1 MIRKKLL
8 QIIKRIAI
16 SLVLVFT
23 LATPF
28 YTLKAYVPEQYVL
41 KESSINYNV
50 STKKILLDL
59 AHHDTDNDKG
69 CSFGE
74 YNEREIA
81 ENISLKVKEI
91 LESKGITVELTR
103 GKEDTISIADRIALA
118 NSNDY
123 DYYISIHVNS
133 SESENKGT
141 GIEAFS
147 NDCWSLSNSVLKEL
161 ENEFNYENRGIFLS
175 NFYNKRINTKSTIL
189 EIGFLNNERDRNYLI
204 NQQDRYAECIAKGIY
219 EQLTRE
225 G

>member
-1 MIRKKLL
+1 MIRKKL
-8 QIIKRIAI
+8 IKMIKKI
-16 SLVLVFT
+16 TLSLVLILT

-28 YTLKAYVPEQYVL
+28 YKLKAYTPMPYVL
-41 KESSINYNV
+41 KESSISYNV
-50 STKKILLDL
+50 SNKKILLDL
-59 AHHDTDNDKG
+59 AHHDTIRDEG

-74 YNEREIA
+74 YNEREIS
-81 ENISLKVKEI
+81 ENITLKVKEI
-91 LESKGITVELTR
+91 LESKGITIELTR
-103 GKEDTISIADRIALA
+103 EKDDVISIADRIVLA

-141 GIEAFS
+141 GVEAFS
-147 NDCWSLSNSVLKEL
+147 NNCWSLSNSVLKEL

>member
-1 MIRKKLL
+1 MIRKKLIRL
-8 QIIKRIAI
+8 IKNITV

-41 KESSINYNV
+41 KESSINYNI

-59 AHHDTDNDKG
+59 AHHDTINDKG

-74 YNEREIA
+74 YNEREIS
-81 ENISLKVKEI
+81 ENITLKVKEI

-133 SESENKGT
+133 SEIENKGT

-147 NDCWSLSNSVLKEL
+147 CDCWSLSHKVLEKL
-161 ENEFNYENRGIFLS
+161 EKEFNYQNRGIYES
-175 NFYNKRINTKSTIL
+175 DFYNKRIDSKSTII
-189 EIGFLNNERDRNYLI
+189 EIIKLI
-204 NQQDRYAECIAKGIY
+204 ISTI
-219 EQLTRE
+219 LL
-225 G
+225 

>member
-1 MIRKKLL
+1 MIRKKLIK
-8 QIIKRIAI
+8 IIKKITL
-16 SLVLVFT
+16 SLVLILT

-28 YTLKAYVPEQYVL
+28 YKLKAYTPMPYVL
-41 KESSINYNV
+41 KESSISYNV
-50 STKKILLDL
+50 SNKKILLDL
-59 AHHDTDNDKG
+59 AHHDTIRDGG

-74 YNEREIA
+74 YNEREIS
-81 ENISLKVKEI
+81 ENITLKVKEI
-91 LESKGITVELTR
+91 LESKGITIELTR
-103 GKEDTISIADRIALA
+103 GKDDVISIADRIVLA

-133 SESENKGT
+133 SELENKGT

>member
-1 MIRKKLL
+1 MIRKKLIK
-8 QIIKRIAI
+8 IIKKITV
-16 SLVLVFT
+16 SLVLILT

-28 YTLKAYVPEQYVL
+28 YKLKAYTPMPYVL
-41 KESSINYNV
+41 KESSISYNV
-50 STKKILLDL
+50 SNKKILLDL
-59 AHHDTDNDKG
+59 AHHDTIRDEG

-74 YNEREIA
+74 YNEREIS
-81 ENISLKVKEI
+81 ENITLKVKEI
-91 LESKGITVELTR
+91 LESKGITIELTR
-103 GKEDTISIADRIALA
+103 GKDDVISIADRIVLA

-147 NDCWSLSNSVLKEL
+147 NNCWSLSNSVLKEL

-204 NQQDRYAECIAKGIY
+204 NQQERYAECIAKGIY

>member
-41 KESSINYNV
+41 KESSINYNI

-59 AHHDTDNDKG
+59 AHHDTINDKG

-74 YNEREIA
+74 YNEREIS
-81 ENISLKVKEI
+81 ENISLKVTEI

-147 NDCWSLSNSVLKEL
+147 CDCWSLSNSVLKEL

>member
-1 MIRKKLL
+1 MIRKKLIK
-8 QIIKRIAI
+8 IIKKITI
-16 SLVLVFT
+16 SLVLVLT

-28 YTLKAYVPEQYVL
+28 YKIKAYTPMPYVL
-41 KESSINYNV
+41 KESSISYNV
-50 STKKILLDL
+50 SNKKILLDL
-59 AHHDTDNDKG
+59 AHHDTIRDEG

-74 YNEREIA
+74 YNEREIS
-81 ENISLKVKEI
+81 ENITLKVKEI
-91 LESKGITVELTR
+91 LENKGITIELTR
-103 GKEDTISIADRIALA
+103 GKDDVISIADRIALA

>member
-41 KESSINYNV
+41 KESSINYNI

-59 AHHDTDNDKG
+59 AHHDTINDKG

-74 YNEREIA
+74 YNEREIS

-103 GKEDTISIADRIALA
+103 GKEGTISIADRIALA

-141 GIEAFS
+141 GIESFS
-147 NDCWSLSNSVLKEL
+147 CDCWSLSHKVLEKL
-161 ENEFNYENRGIFLS
+161 EKEFNYQNRGIYES
-175 NFYNKRINTKSTIL
+175 NFYNKRIDSKSTII
-189 EIGFLNNERDRNYLI
+189 EIGFLNNEYDRNNLI
-204 NQQDRYAECIAKGIY
+204 NHQDRYAKCIAEGII
-219 EQLTRE
+219 EQLRSE
-225 G
+225 

>member
-1 MIRKKLL
+1 MIRKKLF
-8 QIIKRIAI
+8 QIIKKIAI

-28 YTLKAYVPEQYVL
+28 YTLKAYASEPYVL

-50 STKKILLDL
+50 SAKKILLDL
-59 AHHDTDNDKG
+59 AHHDTANDKG

-74 YNEREIA
+74 YNEREIS

-103 GKEDTISIADRIALA
+103 TKEDVISIADRIVLA
-118 NSNDY
+118 NSNEY

-133 SESENKGT
+133 TKIENKGT

-147 NDCWSLSNSVLKEL
+147 CDCWSLSHKVLEKL
-161 ENEFNYENRGIFLS
+161 EKEFNYQNRGIYES
-175 NFYNKRINTKSTIL
+175 NFYNKRIDSKSTII
-189 EIGFLNNERDRNYLI
+189 EIGFLNNEYDRNNLI
-204 NQQDRYAECIAKGIY
+204 NHQDKYAECIANGIY
-219 EQLTRE
+219 EQLMRE
-225 G
+225 

>member
-1 MIRKKLL
+1 MIRKKLIRL
-8 QIIKRIAI
+8 IKKITV

-41 KESSINYNV
+41 KESSINYNI

-59 AHHDTDNDKG
+59 AHHDTINDKG

-74 YNEREIA
+74 YNEREIS

-91 LESKGITVELTR
+91 LENKGITVELTR
-103 GKEDTISIADRIALA
+103 GKEDVISIADRIVLA

-133 SESENKGT
+133 TEIENKGT

-147 NDCWSLSNSVLKEL
+147 CDCWSLSHKVLEKL
-161 ENEFNYENRGIFLS
+161 EKEFNYQNRGIYES
-175 NFYNKRINTKSTIL
+175 DFYNKRIDSKSTII
-189 EIGFLNNERDRNYLI
+189 EIGFLNNEYDRNNLI
-204 NQQDRYAECIAKGIY
+204 NHQDKYAECIANGIY
-219 EQLTRE
+219 EQLMRE
-225 G
+225 Q

>member
-1 MIRKKLL
+1 MIRKKL
-8 QIIKRIAI
+8 IKMIKKI
-16 SLVLVFT
+16 TLSLVLVLT
-23 LATPF
+23 LVTPF
-28 YTLKAYVPEQYVL
+28 YKLKAYTPMPYVL
-41 KESSINYNV
+41 KESSISYNV
-50 STKKILLDL
+50 SNKKILLDL
-59 AHHDTDNDKG
+59 AHHDTIRDEG

-74 YNEREIA
+74 YNEREIS
-81 ENISLKVKEI
+81 ENITLKVKEI
-91 LESKGITVELTR
+91 LESKGITIELTR
-103 GKEDTISIADRIALA
+103 GKDDVISISDRIVLA

>member
-1 MIRKKLL
+1 MIRKKLIRL
-8 QIIKRIAI
+8 IKKITV

-41 KESSINYNV
+41 KESSINYNI

-59 AHHDTDNDKG
+59 AHHDTANDKG

-91 LESKGITVELTR
+91 LENKGITVELTR
-103 GKEDTISIADRIALA
+103 GKEDVISIADRIVLA
-118 NSNDY
+118 NSNEY

-133 SESENKGT
+133 TEIENKGT

-147 NDCWSLSNSVLKEL
+147 CDCWSLSHKVLEKL
-161 ENEFNYENRGIFLS
+161 EKEFNYQNRGIYES
-175 NFYNKRINTKSTIL
+175 DFYNKRIDSKSTII
-189 EIGFLNNERDRNYLI
+189 EIGFLNNEYDRNNLI
-204 NQQDRYAECIAKGIY
+204 NHQDRYAKCIAEGII
-219 EQLTRE
+219 EQLRSE
-225 G
+225 

>member
-1 MIRKKLL
+1 MIRKKLIK
-8 QIIKRIAI
+8 IIKKII
-16 SLVLVFT
+16 LSLVLILT

-28 YTLKAYVPEQYVL
+28 YKLKAYTPMPYVL
-41 KESSINYNV
+41 KESSISYNV
-50 STKKILLDL
+50 SNKKILLDL
-59 AHHDTDNDKG
+59 AHHDTIRDEG

-74 YNEREIA
+74 YNERKIS
-81 ENISLKVKEI
+81 ENITLKVKEI
-91 LESKGITVELTR
+91 LESKGITIELTR
-103 GKEDTISIADRIALA
+103 GKDDVISIADRIVLA

-141 GIEAFS
+141 GVEAFS

>member
-1 MIRKKLL
+1 MIRKKLIK
-8 QIIKRIAI
+8 IIKKITL
-16 SLVLVFT
+16 SLVLILT

-28 YTLKAYVPEQYVL
+28 YKLKAYTPMPYVL
-41 KESSINYNV
+41 KESSISYNV
-50 STKKILLDL
+50 SNKKILLDL
-59 AHHDTDNDKG
+59 AHHDTIRDEG

-74 YNEREIA
+74 YNEREIS
-81 ENISLKVKEI
+81 ENITLKVKEI
-91 LESKGITVELTR
+91 LESKGITRELTR
-103 GKEDTISIADRIALA
+103 GKDDVISIADRIVLA

-147 NDCWSLSNSVLKEL
+147 CDCWSLSNSVLKEL

-219 EQLTRE
+219 EQLARE

>member
-1 MIRKKLL
+1 MIRKKLIRL
-8 QIIKRIAI
+8 IKKITV

-28 YTLKAYVPEQYVL
+28 YTLKAYVSEPYVL

-50 STKKILLDL
+50 SAKKILLDL
-59 AHHDTDNDKG
+59 AHHDTANDKG

-74 YNEREIA
+74 YNEREIS

-91 LESKGITVELTR
+91 LENKGITVELTR
-103 GKEDTISIADRIALA
+103 TKEDVISIADRIVLA

-133 SESENKGT
+133 TEIENKGT

-147 NDCWSLSNSVLKEL
+147 CDCWSLSHKVLEKL
-161 ENEFNYENRGIFLS
+161 EKEFNYQNRGIYES
-175 NFYNKRINTKSTIL
+175 NFYNKRIDSKSTII
-189 EIGFLNNERDRNYLI
+189 EIGFLNNEYDRNNLI
-204 NQQDRYAECIAKGIY
+204 NHQDRYAKCIANGIY
-219 EQLTRE
+219 EQLMGE
-225 G
+225 

>member
-1 MIRKKLL
+1 MIRKKLIK
-8 QIIKRIAI
+8 IIKKITL
-16 SLVLVFT
+16 SLVLILT

-28 YTLKAYVPEQYVL
+28 YKLKAYTPMPYVL
-41 KESSINYNV
+41 KESSISYNV
-50 STKKILLDL
+50 SNKKILLDL
-59 AHHDTDNDKG
+59 AHHDTIRDEG

-74 YNEREIA
+74 YNEREIS
-81 ENISLKVKEI
+81 ENITLKVKEI
-91 LESKGITVELTR
+91 LENKGITIELTR
-103 GKEDTISIADRIALA
+103 GKDDVISIADRIVLA

-219 EQLTRE
+219 EQLMRE
-225 G
+225 

>member
-1 MIRKKLL
+1 MIRKKLIRL
-8 QIIKRIAI
+8 IKKITV

-28 YTLKAYVPEQYVL
+28 YTLKAYSPEPYVL
-41 KESSINYNV
+41 KESSINYNT

-59 AHHDTDNDKG
+59 AHHDTANDKG

-74 YNEREIA
+74 YNEREIS

-91 LESKGITVELTR
+91 LENKGITVELTR
-103 GKEDTISIADRIALA
+103 EKENVISIEDRIVLA
-118 NSNDY
+118 NSNEY

-147 NDCWSLSNSVLKEL
+147 NNCWSLSNSVLKEL

>member
-41 KESSINYNV
+41 KESSINYNI

-59 AHHDTDNDKG
+59 AHHDTINDKG

-103 GKEDTISIADRIALA
+103 GKEDTISIADRIVLA

-133 SESENKGT
+133 TEIENKGT
-141 GIEAFS
+141 GVEAFS
-147 NDCWSLSNSVLKEL
+147 NDAWSLSNSVLKEL
-161 ENEFNYENRGIFLS
+161 VNEFGYENRGIFS
-175 NFYNKRINTKSTIL
+175 SGFYNRRINTKSTIL
-189 EIGFLNNERDRNYLI
+189 EIGFLNNEFDRNNLI
-204 NQQDRYAECIAKGIY
+204 NHQDKYAECIANGIY
-219 EQLTRE
+219 EQLMRE
-225 G
+225 

>member
-1 MIRKKLL
+1 MIRKKLIK
-8 QIIKRIAI
+8 IIKKITL
-16 SLVLVFT
+16 SLVLILT
-23 LATPF
+23 LATTF
-28 YTLKAYVPEQYVL
+28 YKLKAYTPMPYVL
-41 KESSINYNV
+41 KESSISYNV
-50 STKKILLDL
+50 SNKKILLDL
-59 AHHDTDNDKG
+59 AHHDTIRDEG

-74 YNEREIA
+74 YNEREIS
-81 ENISLKVKEI
+81 ENITLKVKEI
-91 LESKGITVELTR
+91 LESKGITIELTR
-103 GKEDTISIADRIALA
+103 GKDDVISIADRIALA

-147 NDCWSLSNSVLKEL
+147 NNCWSLSNSVLKEL

-219 EQLTRE
+219 EQLMRE
-225 G
+225 

>member
-1 MIRKKLL
+1 MIRKKLIK
-8 QIIKRIAI
+8 IIKKITL
-16 SLVLVFT
+16 SLVLILT

-28 YTLKAYVPEQYVL
+28 YKLKAYTPMPYVL
-41 KESSINYNV
+41 KESSISYNV
-50 STKKILLDL
+50 SNKKILLDL
-59 AHHDTDNDKG
+59 AHHDTIRDEG

-74 YNEREIA
+74 YNEREIS
-81 ENISLKVKEI
+81 ENITLKVKEI
-91 LESKGITVELTR
+91 LENKGITIELTR
-103 GKEDTISIADRIALA
+103 GKDDVISISDRIVLA

-147 NDCWSLSNSVLKEL
+147 NNCWSLSNSVLKEL

-219 EQLTRE
+219 EQLMRE
-225 G
+225 

>member
-1 MIRKKLL
+1 MIRKKLIRL
-8 QIIKRIAI
+8 IKKITV

-41 KESSINYNV
+41 KESSINYNI

-59 AHHDTDNDKG
+59 AHHDTANDKG

-74 YNEREIA
+74 YNEREIS

-103 GKEDTISIADRIALA
+103 GKEDTISIADRIVLA
-118 NSNDY
+118 NSNEY

-133 SESENKGT
+133 TEIENKGT

-147 NDCWSLSNSVLKEL
+147 CDCWSLSHKVLEKL
-161 ENEFNYENRGIFLS
+161 EKEFNYQNRGIYES
-175 NFYNKRINTKSTIL
+175 NFYNKRIDSKSTII
-189 EIGFLNNERDRNYLI
+189 EIGFLNNEYDRNNLI
-204 NQQDRYAECIAKGIY
+204 NHQDRYAKCIAEGII
-219 EQLTRE
+219 EQLRSE
-225 G
+225 

>member
-1 MIRKKLL
+1 MIRKKLTRL
-8 QIIKRIAI
+8 IKKIAV

-41 KESSINYNV
+41 KESSINYNT

-59 AHHDTDNDKG
+59 AHHDTANDKG

-74 YNEREIA
+74 YNEREIS

-103 GKEDTISIADRIALA
+103 GKEDTISIADRIVLA
-118 NSNDY
+118 NSNEY

-133 SESENKGT
+133 TEIENKGT

-147 NDCWSLSNSVLKEL
+147 CDCWSLSHKVLEKL
-161 ENEFNYENRGIFLS
+161 EKEFNYQNRGIYES
-175 NFYNKRINTKSTIL
+175 NFYNKRIDSKSTII
-189 EIGFLNNERDRNYLI
+189 EIGFLNNEYDRNNLI
-204 NQQDRYAECIAKGIY
+204 NHQDKYAKCIAKGIY

>member
-1 MIRKKLL
+1 MIRKKLIK
-8 QIIKRIAI
+8 IIKKITL
-16 SLVLVFT
+16 SLVLILT

-28 YTLKAYVPEQYVL
+28 YKLKAYTPMPYVL
-41 KESSINYNV
+41 KESSISYNV
-50 STKKILLDL
+50 SNKKILLDL
-59 AHHDTDNDKG
+59 AHHDTIRDEG

-74 YNEREIA
+74 YNEREIS
-81 ENISLKVKEI
+81 ENITLKVKEI
-91 LESKGITVELTR
+91 LESKGITIELTR
-103 GKEDTISIADRIALA
+103 GKDDVISIADRIALA

-147 NDCWSLSNSVLKEL
+147 NNCWSLSNSVLKEL

>member
-16 SLVLVFT
+16 SLILVFT

-28 YTLKAYVPEQYVL
+28 YTLKAYASEPYVL

-50 STKKILLDL
+50 SNKKILLDL
-59 AHHDTDNDKG
+59 AHHDTINDKG

-74 YNEREIA
+74 HNEREIA

-91 LESKGITVELTR
+91 LESKGITIELTR
-103 GKEDTISIADRIALA
+103 GKDDAISIADRIALA

-147 NDCWSLSNSVLKEL
+147 CDCWSLSNSVLKEL

-219 EQLTRE
+219 EQLMRE

>member
-1 MIRKKLL
+1 MIRKKLF

-28 YTLKAYVPEQYVL
+28 YTLKAYASEPYVL

-59 AHHDTDNDKG
+59 AHHDTSNDKG

-74 YNEREIA
+74 YNEREIS

-103 GKEDTISIADRIALA
+103 GKEDMISIEDRVVLA
-118 NSNDY
+118 NSNEY

-133 SESENKGT
+133 TDTENKGT

-147 NDCWSLSNSVLKEL
+147 CDCWSLSHKVLEKL
-161 ENEFNYENRGIFLS
+161 EKEFNYQNRGIYES
-175 NFYNKRINTKSTIL
+175 NFYNKRIDSKSTII
-189 EIGFLNNERDRNYLI
+189 EIGFLNNEFDRNNLI
-204 NQQDRYAECIAKGIY
+204 NHQDKYAKCISNGIY
-219 EQLTRE
+219 EQLMRE
-225 G
+225 

>member
-1 MIRKKLL
+1 MIRKKLIRL
-8 QIIKRIAI
+8 IKKIAV

-41 KESSINYNV
+41 KESSINYNT

-59 AHHDTDNDKG
+59 AHHDTINDKG

-74 YNEREIA
+74 YNEREIS

-133 SESENKGT
+133 SELENKGT

-147 NDCWSLSNSVLKEL
+147 CDCWSLSNSVLKEL

-225 G
+225 

>member
-1 MIRKKLL
+1 MIRKKLIRL
-8 QIIKRIAI
+8 IKKITV

-41 KESSINYNV
+41 KESSINYNI

-59 AHHDTDNDKG
+59 AHHDTANDKG

-103 GKEDTISIADRIALA
+103 GKEDTISIADRIVLA
-118 NSNDY
+118 NSNEY

-133 SESENKGT
+133 TEIENKGT

-147 NDCWSLSNSVLKEL
+147 CDCWSLSHKVLEKL
-161 ENEFNYENRGIFLS
+161 EKEFNYQNRGIYES
-175 NFYNKRINTKSTIL
+175 NFYNKRIDSKSTII
-189 EIGFLNNERDRNYLI
+189 EIGFLNNEYDRNNLI
-204 NQQDRYAECIAKGIY
+204 NHQDRYAKCIANGIY
-219 EQLTRE
+219 EQLMRE
-225 G
+225 

>member
-1 MIRKKLL
+1 MIRKKLIRL
-8 QIIKRIAI
+8 IKKITV

-28 YTLKAYVPEQYVL
+28 YALKAYVPEQYVL
-41 KESSINYNV
+41 KESSINYNI

-59 AHHDTDNDKG
+59 AHHDTINDKG

-81 ENISLKVKEI
+81 ENISLKVKDI

-103 GKEDTISIADRIALA
+103 TKEDVISIADRIVLA

-133 SESENKGT
+133 TEIENKGT

-147 NDCWSLSNSVLKEL
+147 CDCWSLSHKVLEKL
-161 ENEFNYENRGIFLS
+161 EKEFNYQNRGIYES
-175 NFYNKRINTKSTIL
+175 NFYNKRIDSKSTII
-189 EIGFLNNERDRNYLI
+189 EIGFLNNEYDRNNLI
-204 NQQDRYAECIAKGIY
+204 NHQDRYAKCIAEGII
-219 EQLTRE
+219 EQLRSE
-225 G
+225 

>member
-1 MIRKKLL
+1 MIRKKLIRL
-8 QIIKRIAI
+8 IKKITV

-41 KESSINYNV
+41 KESSINYNI

-59 AHHDTDNDKG
+59 AHHDTINDKG

-74 YNEREIA
+74 YNEREIS

-91 LESKGITVELTR
+91 LENKGITVELTR
-103 GKEDTISIADRIALA
+103 GKEDVISIEDRVVLA
-118 NSNDY
+118 NSNEY

-133 SESENKGT
+133 TEIENKGT

-147 NDCWSLSNSVLKEL
+147 CDCWSLSHKVLEKL
-161 ENEFNYENRGIFLS
+161 EKEFNYQNRGIYES
-175 NFYNKRINTKSTIL
+175 NFYNKRIDSKSTII
-189 EIGFLNNERDRNYLI
+189 EIGFLNNEYDRNNLI
-204 NQQDRYAECIAKGIY
+204 NHQDKYAECIANGIY
-219 EQLTRE
+219 EQLMRE
-225 G
+225 

>member
-1 MIRKKLL
+1 MIRKKL
-8 QIIKRIAI
+8 IKMIKKI
-16 SLVLVFT
+16 TLSLVLVLT
-23 LATPF
+23 LVTPF
-28 YTLKAYVPEQYVL
+28 YKLKAYTPMPYVL
-41 KESSINYNV
+41 KESSISYNV
-50 STKKILLDL
+50 SNKKILLDL
-59 AHHDTDNDKG
+59 AHHDTIRDEG

-74 YNEREIA
+74 YNEREIS
-81 ENISLKVKEI
+81 ENITLKVKEI
-91 LESKGITVELTR
+91 LESKGITIELTR
-103 GKEDTISIADRIALA
+103 GKDDVISIADRIALA

>member
-1 MIRKKLL
+1 MIRKKLIRL
-8 QIIKRIAI
+8 IKKITV

-50 STKKILLDL
+50 SAKKILLDL
-59 AHHDTDNDKG
+59 AHHDTANDKG

-74 YNEREIA
+74 YNEREIS

-133 SESENKGT
+133 SELENKGT

-147 NDCWSLSNSVLKEL
+147 CDCWSLSHKVLEKL
-161 ENEFNYENRGIFLS
+161 EKEFNYQNRGIYES
-175 NFYNKRINTKSTIL
+175 DFYNKRIDSKSTII
-189 EIGFLNNERDRNYLI
+189 EIGFLNNEYDRNNLI
-204 NQQDRYAECIAKGIY
+204 NHQDRYAKCIAEGII
-219 EQLTRE
+219 EQLRSE
-225 G
+225 

>member
-1 MIRKKLL
+1 MIKKITL
-8 QIIKRIAI
+8 
-16 SLVLVFT
+16 SLVLVLT

-28 YTLKAYVPEQYVL
+28 YKLKAYTPMPYVL
-41 KESSINYNV
+41 KESSISYNV
-50 STKKILLDL
+50 SNKKILLDL
-59 AHHDTDNDKG
+59 AHHDTIRDEG
-69 CSFGE
+69 CNFGE
-74 YNEREIA
+74 YNEREIS
-81 ENISLKVKEI
+81 ENITLKVKEI
-91 LESKGITVELTR
+91 LENKGITIELTR
-103 GKEDTISIADRIALA
+103 GKDDVISIADRIVLA

-147 NDCWSLSNSVLKEL
+147 NNCWSLSNSVLKEL

>member
-1 MIRKKLL
+1 MIRKKL
-8 QIIKRIAI
+8 IKMIKKI
-16 SLVLVFT
+16 TLSLVLILT

-28 YTLKAYVPEQYVL
+28 YKLKAYTPMPYVL
-41 KESSINYNV
+41 KESSISYNV
-50 STKKILLDL
+50 SNKKILLDL
-59 AHHDTDNDKG
+59 AHHDTIRDEG

-74 YNEREIA
+74 YNEREIS
-81 ENISLKVKEI
+81 ENITLKVKEI
-91 LESKGITVELTR
+91 LENKGITIELTR
-103 GKEDTISIADRIALA
+103 GKDDVISIADRIVLA

-141 GIEAFS
+141 GVEAFS
-147 NDCWSLSNSVLKEL
+147 NNCWSLSNSVLKEL
-161 ENEFNYENRGIFLS
+161 ENEFSYENRGIFLS

>member
-1 MIRKKLL
+1 MIRKKL
-8 QIIKRIAI
+8 IKMIKKI
-16 SLVLVFT
+16 TLSLVLILT

-28 YTLKAYVPEQYVL
+28 YKLKAYTPMPYVL
-41 KESSINYNV
+41 KESSISYNV
-50 STKKILLDL
+50 SNKKILLDL
-59 AHHDTDNDKG
+59 AHHDTIRDEG

-74 YNEREIA
+74 YNEREIS
-81 ENISLKVKEI
+81 ENITLKVKEI
-91 LESKGITVELTR
+91 LENKGITIELTR
-103 GKEDTISIADRIALA
+103 GKDDVISIADRIVLA

-133 SESENKGT
+133 SELENKGT

-219 EQLTRE
+219 EQLTKE